1 MLSLV
6 RGYCRSTRYRLIQ
19 DYSHSDSG
27 MEPFESAPRYLALH
41 EFDDAETIDWDMLKM
56 CARTEWSKRV
66 VGGYARMD
74 RDNWQLIEQIGDEEQ
89 ML

>member
-6 RGYCRSTRYRLIQ
+6 RGYRRSTRYRVIQ
-19 DYSHSDSG
+19 DFSLPNPG
-27 MEPFESAPRYLALH
+27 MGPLESAPRYLALH

-74 RDNWQLIEQIGDEEQ
+74 RDNWQLTEEVGEDEQ